1 MPPEQAATAA
11 LDLAAVHWF
20 CLQALVLAAMAL
32 LLRVRESKSFWP
44 FVELA
49 ALYLFNLLFTQG
61 FSTLELKGDR
71 LFGAAID
78 VLHRGSIVMLLATGM
93 TLVIATA
100 GIDLSVGAVMAI
112 AGAVSALL
120 LTRTGLPVPAVV
132 AVALA
137 VALAAGLWNGVLVA
151 FLRLQPIVATLI
163 LLVAGRGIAQLL
175 TDGQIITF
183 EKPSFEFIGTGG
195 LLWLPVT
202 TFIVAIVVGL
212 TLLVTK
218 KSVVGLYIEAV
229 GGNESA
235 ARLSGLSPGLVKV
248 LVYGFSGL
256 CAGVAGLIATADI
269 KAADINNCGLYTE
282 LDAILAVV
290 IGGTAF
296 SGGRANVPGSILGA
310 LIMQML
316 TTTILMRGVGVEYTL
331 VVKAVAVVAVCLLQS
346 ERFRAATFGRLLR
359 WRHAA

>member
-1 MPPEQAATAA
+1 MAPNEPNARPGIWRR
-11 LDLAAVHWF
+11 LAA
-20 CLQALVLAAMAL
+20 
-32 LLRVRESKSFWP
+32 SKTFWP
-44 FVELA
+44 VVALA
-49 ALYLFNLLFTQG
+49 VLLAVNIAFTKG
-61 FSTLELKGDR
+61 FARIEVKGGR
-71 LFGAAID
+71 LFGSMID
-78 VLHRGSIVMLLATGM
+78 ILHRGSIVMLLATGM

-120 LTRTGLPVPAVV
+120 LTRTGLPVPLVV
-132 AVALA
+132 AAALG

-175 TDGQIITF
+175 SDGQIITF
-183 EKPSFEFIGTGG
+183 ESPSFEFIARGS
-195 LLWLPVT
+195 LLGLPVT
-202 TFIVAIVVGL
+202 LFIVAGVVAA

-218 KSVVGLYIEAV
+218 KTVAGLAIEAV

-235 ARLSGLSPGLVKV
+235 SRLAGLRPGLAKL

-269 KAADINNCGLYTE
+269 KAADINNCGLYLE

-296 SGGRANVPGSILGA
+296 SGGRANIIGSILGA
-310 LIMQML
+310 LIMQTL

-346 ERFRAATFGRLLR
+346 EQFRAIVFRQRAGSR
-359 WRHAA
+359 AA